1 MTQRGFSL
9 LEALVTLV
17 ILSLV
22 ATVLMQSLVH
32 VLGVRERVLRNER
45 ESRAAVLQEAWFRES
60 IGAALAD
67 VPQGG
72 QPLRGDGKRLT
83 FLSLDTLEGGAF
95 AEVRWMLVPDERG
108 LALEHHVGARRWT
121 LLTGLPEDTEFR
133 YLDARGA
140 WTDVWPM
147 PADAADGPARA
158 ESLPRVVS
166 LAATDA
172 DGAFAWAAAVGA
184 SPGLPMALETSEALR
199 GGAL

>member
-45 ESRAAVLQEAWFRES
+45 ESRAAVLQQAWFRES

-67 VPQGG
+67 LPQGG
-72 QPLRGDGKRLT
+72 QPLRGDGKHLA
-83 FLSLDTLEGGAF
+83 FLSLDTLDGGAF
-95 AEVRWMLVPDERG
+95 AEVRWILVPDGRG
-108 LALEHHVGARRWT
+108 LALEHHIGASRWT
-121 LLTGLPEDTEFR
+121 LLKGLPDDTEFR
-133 YLDARGA
+133 YLDARGQ
-140 WTDVWPM
+140 WTGIWPM
-147 PADAADGPARA
+147 PSDRADGRNPPQ
-158 ESLPRVVS
+158 SLPRVVA
-166 LAATDA
+166 LASADA
-172 DGAFAWAAAVGA
+172 ESAFTWAAAIGA
-184 SPGLPMALETSEALR
+184 SPGLPMALETAESLR